1 MEIEKR
7 IILNNGYKIPVMGMG
22 TVQVKNLSEIINAG
36 VKIGYKLID
45 TAVNYGN
52 EEEIGNIV
60 REYREKIFLVSKI
73 QIFSEGYENTI
84 LSVQKSL
91 ERLNTSYID
100 LMLIHQPYGDV
111 YGEWRALETLYR
123 EGKIRA
129 IGVSNF
135 NSARLMDLCI
145 HCKIKPSVN
154 QVELHP
160 YFQQKELIKF
170 CNEENIVIQA
180 WSPLGQGKIDFS
192 KDRVLVE
199 IANNHSKTIQNV
211 ILRWNIQRG
220 IIPLPRTESIE
231 HLRSNFDIFDF
242 QLSDEEMQLISKL
255 DENHTFYQDHNSN
268 EITKLLSVLV
278 CSEDERKKLN
288 VDEDYLKFALGKRYR
303 K

>member
-1 MEIEKR
+1 M
-7 IILNNGYKIPVMGMG
+7 
-22 TVQVKNLSEIINAG
+22 
-36 VKIGYKLID
+36 
-45 TAVNYGN
+45 
-52 EEEIGNIV
+52 
-60 REYREKIFLVSKI
+60 
-73 QIFSEGYENTI
+73 
-84 LSVQKSL
+84 
-91 ERLNTSYID
+91 
-100 LMLIHQPYGDV
+100 
-111 YGEWRALETLYR
+111 
-123 EGKIRA
+123 
-129 IGVSNF
+129 
-135 NSARLMDLCI
+135 
-145 HCKIKPSVN
+145 
-154 QVELHP
+154 
-160 YFQQKELIKF
+160 
-170 CNEENIVIQA
+170 
-180 WSPLGQGKIDFS
+180 GQGKIDFS